1 GRDLTTNG
9 YLPEGVADYMQ
20 IHVLEV
26 DYDYLDLMGIELETG
41 RKFSTEYS
49 TDNTACIINRA
60 LVNKL
65 GWTEP
70 IGKKINRNIDYTVIG
85 IVEDFNFA
93 PLYQNVAPLLI
104 TPNRHDK
111 GYEFISVKID
121 GRNITKTME
130 SIEARWR
137 SVTASESFDYFF
149 LDELIDSV
157 YKDER
162 KFGDIFKT
170 FAFLTLLIACLG
182 LFGLVS
188 FMVEQNIKEIGIR
201 KALGAS
207 IPEVL
212 VLVTKSYAV
221 WILMANIISW
231 PIAWFSLDR
240 WLQDFAYRVDISILV
255 FIVSGVSCFI
265 IAMISVGYLSIKAAG
280 SNPVDSLR
288 YE

>member
-1 GRDLTTNG
+1 MD
-9 YLPEGVADYMQ
+9 
-20 IHVLEV
+20 IK
-26 DYDYLDLMGIELETG
+26 LETG
-41 RKFSTEYS
+41 RMFSVEYS

-60 LVNKL
+60 LVKKL

-85 IVEDFNFA
+85 VVEDFNFA
-93 PLYQNVAPLLI
+93 PLYQNVSPLFI

-111 GYEFISVKID
+111 GYEYVSVKID
-121 GRNITKTME
+121 GGNIFNAME
-130 SIEARWR
+130 SIEERWK
-137 SVTASESFDYFF
+137 SVTASESFEYFF

-162 KFGDIFKT
+162 KFGEMFKT

-188 FMVEQNIKEIGIR
+188 FMVEQHVKEIGIR

-212 VLVTKSYAV
+212 LLVTKSYAV

-231 PIAWFSLDR
+231 PIAWYSLDR
-240 WLQDFAYRVDISILV
+240 WLQDFAYRVDISIIV
-255 FIVSGVSCFI
+255 FIFSGTACFI
-265 IAMISVGYLSIKAAG
+265 IALLSVGYLSIKAARA
-280 SNPVDSLR
+280 NPVDSLR